1 MDNSYSIKSLAYL
14 GDAVWSLVTRDELI
28 KAGISDTKKLQA
40 ETIKRVS
47 AKAQAKFYTFLN
59 EEGYLLEEEKEI
71 FKRGRNAH
79 SGSIPKN
86 TDAQTYRISTG
97 FEALIGY
104 LYVEKKEGRIRE
116 IWEKI
121 RTL

>member
-1 MDNSYSIKSLAYL
+1 MNNGYSIKALAYL
-14 GDAVWSLVTRDELI
+14 GDAVWSLIVRESLI
-28 KAGISDTKKLQA
+28 NSGMSDTKKLQS
-40 ETIKRVS
+40 TSIKYVS
-47 AKAQAKFYTFLN
+47 AKAQANFYNKLK
-59 EEGYLLEEEKEI
+59 EEGFFTKEEEDT

-79 SGSIPKN
+79 SGSVPKN

-97 FEALIGY
+97 FEALIGE
-104 LYVEKKEGRIRE
+104 LYVEKKEGRILE